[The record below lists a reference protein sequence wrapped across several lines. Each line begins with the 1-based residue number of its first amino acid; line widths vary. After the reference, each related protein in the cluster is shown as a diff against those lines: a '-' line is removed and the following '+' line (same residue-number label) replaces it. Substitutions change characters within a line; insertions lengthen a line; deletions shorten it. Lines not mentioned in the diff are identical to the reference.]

1 MLYKGEMILMTKR
14 KKQKIKKYIKR
25 RAKKFEKQRVDAA
38 WRNIF
43 VKRGVI

>member
-1 MLYKGEMILMTKR
+1 MKKR

-25 RAKKFEKQRVDAA
+25 RVKKFEKQRVDAA

-43 VKRGVI
+43 VKRRVI